1 MTNPTGTKPFVRVS
15 IYHQN
20 DSVFNDLA
28 EKITNFLKSMKI
40 GERDL
45 RIWSVEAQSDGEH
58 THMNVDV
65 QVEIYG
71 DVNVEIATIASD
83 MYGCIS
89 LDHFRLSLVVE
100 KRNGVVLRNF

>member
-28 EKITNFLKSMKI
+28 EKIRDFLKSLEI
-40 GERDL
+40 EERDL
-45 RIWSVEAQSDGEH
+45 RIWSVEAQSAGEH
-58 THMNVDV
+58 PHMNVDV

-71 DVNVEIATIASD
+71 NLNETEETLEQK
-83 MYGCIS
+83 MYRRIK
-89 LDHFRLSLVVE
+89 LKNFRLSLVVE
-100 KRNGVVLRNF
+100 KRDGMVLRNF

>member
-20 DSVFNDLA
+20 DSVFDDLA
-28 EKITNFLKSMKI
+28 KKIRDFLKSMNI
-40 GERDL
+40 EGDDL

-65 QVEIYG
+65 VIEIYS
-71 DVNVEIATIASD
+71 DLNDEIATIASN
-83 MYGCIS
+83 MYDYIA
-89 LDHFRLSLVVE
+89 LDHFRLSVVVE

>member
-28 EKITNFLKSMKI
+28 EKIRNFLKSMNI
-40 GERDL
+40 EENDL

-58 THMNVDV
+58 THMDVDV
-65 QVEIYG
+65 QVEIYS
-71 DVNVEIATIASD
+71 DLNDEIATIASN
-83 MYGCIS
+83 MYDYIA
-89 LDHFRLSLVVE
+89 LDYFRLSVVVE